1 MMNKLCLL
9 VMMLLL
15 TLAIGAPPGHAQE
28 TEQAAAVA
36 QEAPPAA
43 AAQAPANPPASRP
56 KLPGV
61 ITFESA
67 LGDVLFPHKVHQKM
81 GCKNCHHQ
89 IHAKGLDTPHEAYL
103 TYSWVN
109 CQDCHDADTAISTT
123 YYGCDHCHHSNLEN
137 IADETLTAKVVIH
150 KSCWNCHLSGTGAD
164 ASERCSFC
172 HAKEEK
178 PLEVSQDA
186 AGH

>member
-1 MMNKLCLL
+1 MRKFCVL
-9 VMMLLL
+9 VGVLVVAGWSLP
-15 TLAIGAPPGHAQE
+15 AYSQVAEPAEPARQE
-28 TEQAAAVA
+28 QPSPA
-36 QEAPPAA
+36 PAA
-43 AAQAPANPPASRP
+43 RP
-56 KLPGV
+56 KLPAV
-61 ITFESA
+61 ITFASS

-89 IHAKGLDTPHEAYL
+89 IHAKTLDTPHEEYL

-109 CQDCHDADTAISTT
+109 CGDCHDADTAISTS

-150 KSCWNCHLSGTGAD
+150 KSCWNCHLSGTGAE

-172 HAKEEK
+172 HEQGEDTMA
-178 PLEVSQDA
+178 LSQEA
-186 AGH
+186 AAAAPQ